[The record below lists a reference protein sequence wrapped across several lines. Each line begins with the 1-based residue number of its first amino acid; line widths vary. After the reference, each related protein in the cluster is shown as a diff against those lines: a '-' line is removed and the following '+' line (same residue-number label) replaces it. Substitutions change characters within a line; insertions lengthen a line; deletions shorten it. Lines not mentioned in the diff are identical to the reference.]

1 MTTVHKY
8 LKGAMT
14 PGGRHIFY
22 PLNCTYILSNRFGL
36 KRKIAIL
43 CIYRETGKNHFDIT
57 TFCTLPQHVA
67 SHFEKDQ
74 GNLK

>member
-22 PLNCTYILSNRFGL
+22 LFNCVYILSNRFGL
-36 KRKIAIL
+36 ERKIIAL
-43 CIYRETGKNHFDIT
+43 CIYTARGKNHYDVTIYFILSQH
-57 TFCTLPQHVA
+57 TFSL
-67 SHFEKDQ
+67 FEKDQ

>member
-14 PGGRHIFY
+14 AGGRHIFY
-22 PLNCTYILSNRFGL
+22 LFNCVYILSNRFGL
-36 KRKIAIL
+36 ERKIIAL
-43 CIYRETGKNHFDIT
+43 CIYTDRGKNHYDVTICFT
-57 TFCTLPQHVA
+57 LSQHTF
-67 SHFEKDQ
+67 SRFEKDQ